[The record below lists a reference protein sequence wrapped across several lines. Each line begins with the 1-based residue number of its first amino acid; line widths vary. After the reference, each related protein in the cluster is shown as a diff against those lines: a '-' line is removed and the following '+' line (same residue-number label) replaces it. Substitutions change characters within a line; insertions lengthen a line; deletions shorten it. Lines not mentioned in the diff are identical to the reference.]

1 MIHPLYDD
9 FPETVTVHEK
19 KYPIVVDFRDWISF
33 FDMLQDESYTPQER
47 IACSMAWYLAR
58 PPCDTAAAY
67 EALIKFAS
75 CEDMPRT
82 GKNRNARSSKESVI
96 SYLYDGAYIIGDFMR
111 FYQIDLTKSHM
122 HWYKFRML
130 MDALP
135 DESSVKQ
142 RAAYRCINLSKI
154 KDKKQRDQIRKV
166 KDSVWIPREKKMSAG
181 QIGAAFG

>member
-9 FPETVTVHEK
+9 FPDKVTVNETQ
-19 KYPIVVDFRDWISF
+19 YPVVVDFRSWISF

-47 IACSMAWYLAR
+47 IVCSMEWYLAR
-58 PPCDTAAAY
+58 PPCDIAAAY

-75 CEDMPRT
+75 CEDLPHT
-82 GKNRNARSSKESVI
+82 GKNQHNKSGKESVI
-96 SYLYDGAYIIGDFMR
+96 SYQYDAAYIIGDFLR
-111 FYQIDLTKSHM
+111 FYQIDLTKSDM
-122 HWYKFRML
+122 HWYRFRL
-130 MDALP
+130 LLEALP

-142 RAAYRCINLSKI
+142 RAAYRSINLAKI
-154 KDKKQRDQIRKV
+154 KDKKQREHIRKV